1 MHRNL
6 ILFFSIIICFV
17 TSCEEGFDLNSGIT
31 LSEKNELYTLELNVS
46 NNVTN
51 DLSPVHFSANVIR
64 HLNYQIRSD
73 SRLIGYWSIY
83 ALTIDDVSEN
93 IAQFPTDY
101 NIYPDQTFD
110 KIDENTI
117 TGERLY
123 SSGGWTA
130 DMTAGTVT
138 TSLQGVTTIINI
150 SFDHDGP
157 IIPLDGYMVWNFVKD
172 GVEYEQILQKTEYT
186 DPAQF
191 TEPESYL
198 SITSAGG
205 TLEGLTVPSEFD
217 IIIQLPNE
225 VNTSYEVSG
234 SFVPALGFYEG
245 NILATLDSES
255 YSIINVNIPISIEI
269 IY

>member
-1 MHRNL
+1 M
-6 ILFFSIIICFV
+6 
-17 TSCEEGFDLNSGIT
+17 
-31 LSEKNELYTLELNVS
+31 
-46 NNVTN
+46 
-51 DLSPVHFSANVIR
+51 
-64 HLNYQIRSD
+64 
-73 SRLIGYWSIY
+73 
-83 ALTIDDVSEN
+83 
-93 IAQFPTDY
+93 IA
-101 NIYPDQTFD
+101 
-110 KIDENTI
+110 
-117 TGERLY
+117 G
-123 SSGGWTA
+123 A
-130 DMTAGTVT
+130 VT
-138 TSLQGVTTIINI
+138 TSLQGVTTIINFT
-150 SFDHDGP
+150 FDHDGP

>member
-83 ALTIDDVSEN
+83 ALTIDGVSEN

-117 TGERLY
+117 TGEILY

-157 IIPLDGYMVWNFVKD
+157 IIPLDGYMIWDYEKD
-172 GVEYEQILQKTEYT
+172 GHAYHEVLQKAVTT
-186 DPAQF
+186 DPNLFSEPESHLSIVATGGTIEGF
-191 TEPESYL
+191 TEPS
-198 SITSAGG
+198 
-205 TLEGLTVPSEFD
+205 VFD
-217 IIIQLPNE
+217 ILIALPNE
-225 VNTSYEVSG
+225 LNSSYEVLG
-234 SFVPALGFYEG
+234 SFVPSFDYSEG
-245 NILATLDSES
+245 NILVKLLID
-255 YSIINVNIPISIEI
+255 
-269 IY
+269 